1 MPSCERKEECHVQVF
16 SKLYVIS
23 QGQWTWESCV
33 LSCGGGAMLPGKRDG
48 IRDESLII
56 SIHKCLLRWGAV
68 PLAPAILERQSGYKS
83 LRLRIFHGK
92 FLSWLAPLTYKQAP
106 ILNNLH
112 CWGEIFCPLLVSMG
126 GFSTSLSPPLTFSA
140 LGKFGKYIWSIAEVH
155 FLFSLRGNLL
165 FWSSYLLLLPYRS
178 TYPKYLVLSS

>member
-1 MPSCERKEECHVQVF
+1 MPPCERKEECHFQVF

-56 SIHKCLLRWGAV
+56 SIHKCLLQWGAV
-68 PLAPAILERQSGYKS
+68 LLAPAILERQSGYKS
-83 LRLRIFHGK
+83 LWLRIFHGK
-92 FLSWLAPLTYKQAP
+92 FLSWLVPLTYKQAP
-106 ILNNLH
+106 ILNNQH

-126 GFSTSLSPPLTFSA
+126 AFSPSLSPPLTFCPW
-140 LGKFGKYIWSIAEVH
+140 LIWKVYLIYSWSPFPIFSERKLTLLI
-155 FLFSLRGNLL
+155 FLLIITSL
-165 FWSSYLLLLPYRS
+165 S
-178 TYPKYLVLSS
+178 